1 MARPLAK
8 PRLVLVALLLAAL
21 GIAMVASVSGATTAG
36 DSARKCGKG
45 RVLVKVNKRP
55 SCQPL
60 RSVLPKPK
68 AGDRRLIALREALT
82 VEVSKLK
89 GRRGKRARKL
99 PPRAAAA
106 ARKARKISLRAAPK
120 LIAMLNRLE
129 QRAGPSAR
137 RRHARP
143 VASKAPCGGPGS
155 AVPDSETGRTG
166 GAGLQ
171 GTLGPNGEEGGVITV
186 PVNGFTVVTTFTKCG
201 NGTYYVL
208 GCPHSNGDAPTSSRG
223 SYDVTTRIMDGKTL
237 IRSDST
243 TWRYEDK
250 LLGKVKDDAQLD
262 YFDFTRKE
270 QKLTVAT
277 GGFVQGG
284 SATRTLRVRMPGG
297 AYDASHSSVNI
308 TGDAQAFKDDD
319 LAASIA
325 MAKKEYLE
333 AQNGGGFLHTDG
345 WATFERQGRDP
356 YCAKAVFSPASDAV
370 KLKKGRSEAV
380 SVYAQ
385 GYDGNRA
392 TGARWTI
399 LDQHNAIFPGSVS
412 GASPSI
418 GYSVSAV
425 PVGDRVRM
433 TVKFTSTAGVGK
445 DTWTE
450 PIAELPT
457 INHLNGTFSGSYSVP
472 TILGP
477 SIVSWTG
484 TARFDRSLP
493 AIYGGASGIYA
504 LFSGGYD
511 ITASGIDGSFATGCQ
526 QSGTKHIALGG
537 PGSGFFEVNSV
548 AVGSFDPPYDYSIQ
562 AAPLGPQQM
571 DITRHSCPPGAE
583 EWEGTSGVTAY
594 FPTPLDT
601 LPGPHVSDDGIV
613 YNGSTN
619 DNQGGLVVTQSWN
632 FTGTE

>member
-21 GIAMVASVSGATTAG
+21 GIAVVASVSGATTAG

-68 AGDRRLIALREALT
+68 EGDRRLIALREALT
-82 VEVSKLK
+82 VDVSKLK

-129 QRAGPSAR
+129 QRAGASAR
-137 RRHARP
+137 RRHARA

-155 AVPDSETGRTG
+155 AVPDSATGKTG

-171 GTLGPNGEEGGVITV
+171 GALGPNGEEGGVITV
-186 PVNGFTVVTTFTKCG
+186 PVNGYIVVTTFTKCG

-208 GCPHSNGDAPTSSRG
+208 GCPHGDGDAPTSSRG
-223 SYDVTTRIMDGKTL
+223 SFDVTTRIMEGSKL

-250 LLGKVKDDAQLD
+250 LLGKVKEDAQLSH
-262 YFDFTRKE
+262 YDFTRKE

-284 SATRTLRVRMPGG
+284 SATRTVRVKMPSGT
-297 AYDASHSSVNI
+297 YDAARSQVSI
-308 TGDAQAFKDDD
+308 TGDPQAFKDDD
-319 LAASIA
+319 LAASVE
-325 MAKKEYLE
+325 MATDEYKA
-333 AQNGGGFLHTDG
+333 AQNGGSFLHTDG
-345 WATFERQGRDP
+345 WATFDRKRDP

-370 KLKKGRSEAV
+370 KLNKGQTGAV
-380 SVYAQ
+380 SVHAK
-385 GYDGNRA
+385 GNDGKNA

-399 LDQHNAIFPGSVS
+399 LDQHNALFPGSVS

-418 GYSVSAV
+418 SYTVSAV

-433 TVKFTSTAGVGK
+433 TVKFTSTAGVGQ
-445 DTWTE
+445 DSWTE
-450 PIAELPT
+450 PIAVPT
-457 INHLNGTFSGSYSVP
+457 INHINGTFSGSYSVP

-484 TARFDRSLP
+484 TARFDRALP

-504 LFSGGYD
+504 LFSGGFD

-537 PGSGFFEVNSV
+537 PGSGFFQVNSV
-548 AVGSFDPPYDYSIQ
+548 ADGSFDPPYDYSIQ
-562 AAPLGPQQM
+562 AAPVGPQQM

-583 EWEGTSGVTAY
+583 EWEGTSGVTTY
-594 FPTPLDT
+594 FPAPLDT

-619 DNQGGLVVTQSWN
+619 DNQGGLAVTQSWN